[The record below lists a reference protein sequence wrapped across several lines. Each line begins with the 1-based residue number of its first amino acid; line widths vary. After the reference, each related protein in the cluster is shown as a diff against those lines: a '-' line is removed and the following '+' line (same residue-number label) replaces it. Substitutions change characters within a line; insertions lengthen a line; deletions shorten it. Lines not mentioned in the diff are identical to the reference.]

1 MAKRDMMPVMMEQIA
16 MYMTSLPC
24 PPLPVKVLDGGTE
37 QMKVCSSHDLL
48 AGLLISAMV
57 RGNGVLNEQRKQK
70 QMAITKKLV
79 DQCMASNNNINMY
92 DVCKEFTAEY
102 IHAFDDAGTCTAAV
116 QFLSMDEVVKGDK
129 VHTATA
135 SWHAAQ
141 DILHCPVGQQR
152 KAVQFAKMSYDQLI
166 QLHWLR
172 VRDEPTTTLVVVE
185 ADNAEK

>member
-1 MAKRDMMPVMMEQIA
+1 METFRVVA
-16 MYMTSLPC
+16 
-24 PPLPVKVLDGGTE
+24 GGE
-37 QMKVCSSHDLL
+37 HER
-48 AGLLISAMV
+48 GGGV
-57 RGNGVLNEQRKQK
+57 R
-70 QMAITKKLV
+70 AI
-79 DQCMASNNNINMY
+79 
-92 DVCKEFTAEY
+92 
-102 IHAFDDAGTCTAAV
+102 AGTCTAAV